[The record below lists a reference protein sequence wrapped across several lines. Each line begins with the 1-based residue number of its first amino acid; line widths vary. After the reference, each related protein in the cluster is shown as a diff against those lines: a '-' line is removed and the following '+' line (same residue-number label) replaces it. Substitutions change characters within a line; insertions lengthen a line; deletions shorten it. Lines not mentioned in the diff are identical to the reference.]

1 MKIRLLTA
9 SDIHSA
15 LPMNRAIELMR
26 EVFSQLSAGK
36 AEVPLRGR
44 LYSDKGV
51 TLLMPAYL
59 QGSQAMAVK
68 LVSIYDR
75 NAEMGLPTVTATL
88 LVLDPQTGL
97 PTAFMEAHHLT
108 AIRTGATGGLAAD
121 LLARKDAR
129 RLALFGA
136 GVQGRAGLEAVR
148 VVRDIAHVFIYDPVG
163 EAAQQLASD
172 IAAEVGGP
180 EVMVCESP
188 RQAVSQADIVVTV
201 TTAKTPVFDGN
212 DLQPGAHVTAVGSFS
227 PDVQE
232 VDAVTVSRSLVV
244 ADSREACL
252 AEAGDLIACG
262 ASVDAEIGEIINRT
276 RPGRTSEEQITYF
289 KTVGIAAQDAAAAA
303 EVLHVAQEK
312 GLGQVFDLA

>member
-1 MKIRLLTA
+1 MNIRLLTA
-9 SDIHSA
+9 SDIHHA
-15 LPMNRAIELMR
+15 LPMDRAIEVMR

-36 AEVPLRGR
+36 ADVPLRGR
-44 LYSDKGV
+44 LYSDRGV

-59 QGSQAMAVK
+59 QQSQAMAVK

-129 RLALFGA
+129 NLALFGA
-136 GVQGRAGLEAVR
+136 GVQGRAALEAVG
-148 VVRDIAHVFIYDPVG
+148 VVRRLERVLIYDPVR
-163 EAAQQLASD
+163 A
-172 IAAEVGGP
+172 AAENLAAEIDAAPDPPRV
-180 EVMVCESP
+180 EICETP

-212 DLQPGAHVTAVGSFS
+212 DLRPGTHVTAVGSFS

-232 VDAVTVSRSLVV
+232 VDDVTVQRALVV

-252 AEAGDLIACG
+252 AEAGDLIVCG
-262 ASVDAEIGEIINRT
+262 AAVDAEIGEIINRT

-303 EVLHVAQEK
+303 EVLRVAEEK
-312 GLGQVFDLA
+312 GLGRLVDLA